1 MFINIGGIEMGRNPK
16 PASKITANHL
26 SKTEKIRLGKL
37 ENEIAGASDRLAK
50 GLEGLY
56 EHELKQLNNQNAKL
70 NYHILALEAHK
81 HSAIGNIHISTLVD
95 LANEMELLKQYER
108 AIKEYKVIIF
118 VGEKPVPNPAVKM
131 RQDSLKSINA
141 MKSHL
146 GLGAVDIVTLA
157 RQRAEMNESDSLA
170 NLFANNTTED
180 IWEE

>member
-1 MFINIGGIEMGRNPK
+1 M
-16 PASKITANHL
+16 
-26 SKTEKIRLGKL
+26 

-81 HSAIGNIHISTLVD
+81 SSAIGNIHISTLID

-118 VGEKPVPNPAVKM
+118 VGENLY
-131 RQDSLKSINA
+131 Q
-141 MKSHL
+141 
-146 GLGAVDIVTLA
+146 T
-157 RQRAEMNESDSLA
+157 QR
-170 NLFANNTTED
+170 
-180 IWEE
+180 

>member
-1 MFINIGGIEMGRNPK
+1 MGRNPK
-16 PASKITANHL
+16 PASQITANHL
-26 SKTEKIRLGKL
+26 SKTEKNRLEKL

-56 EHELKQLNNQNAKL
+56 AHELKQLNNQNAKL

-81 HSAIGNIHISTLVD
+81 SSAIGNIHISTLID

-108 AIKEYKVIIF
+108 AIKLHKVIIF

-157 RQRAEMNESDSLA
+157 RQRAEMNESDNLA
-170 NLFANNTTED
+170 SLFANNTEE
-180 IWEE
+180 IWEEQ